1 MAFYRGMDGSVS
13 LGSTPD
19 FVVQITGWNFQS
31 EFEVLETTVVG
42 DPARTRRT
50 GLVDG
55 SGSFT
60 MRFDYGDTLGQKA
73 LFDRYLGPKPD
84 GAVSNLQLW
93 FDNDPK
99 HIDIPSAV
107 LTTFPIT
114 SALGNIVEA
123 TVSFQTSGL
132 WAITWT

>member
-1 MAFYRGMDGSVS
+1 MAFFRGMDGSVS
-13 LGSTPD
+13 LGTTPD
-19 FVVQITGWNFQS
+19 FVAQITAWNFQA
-31 EFEVLETTVVG
+31 EFEILETTVVG

-60 MRFDYGDTLGQKA
+60 MRFDYGDTLGQKL
-73 LFDRYLGPKPD
+73 LFDKYTAAKPD
-84 GAVSNLQLW
+84 GAVQNLQLW
-93 FDNDPK
+93 LDNDPK
-99 HIDIPSAV
+99 HIDIPNAV

-123 TVSFQTSGL
+123 TVSFQTNGP
-132 WAITWT
+132 WAITWS

>member
-1 MAFYRGMDGSVS
+1 MTTYRGMDGSVS

-19 FVVQITGWNFQS
+19 YVAQITAWNFQA
-31 EFEVLETTVVG
+31 EFEILETTVVG
-42 DPARTRRT
+42 EAARTRRT

-73 LFDRYLGPKPD
+73 LFDHYTAVKPD
-84 GAVSNLQLW
+84 GAVTALQLW

-99 HIDIPSAV
+99 HIDIPSIV

-123 TVSFQTSGL
+123 TVSFQTNGP
-132 WAITWT
+132 WAITWS

>member
-1 MAFYRGMDGSVS
+1 MAFYRGQDGTVS
-13 LGSTPD
+13 LAAD
-19 FVVQITGWNFQS
+19 LVAQISAWSAQF
-31 EFEVLETTVVG
+31 EFEILETTVVQ

-60 MRFDYGDTLGQKA
+60 MRFDYGSPQQKA
-73 LFDRYLGPKPD
+73 LLDHYMGPKPD
-84 GAVSNLQLW
+84 GAIPEVRLW
-93 FDNDPK
+93 FENDPK
-99 HIDIPSAV
+99 YLSGACV

>member
-1 MAFYRGMDGSVS
+1 MDGSVS
-13 LGSTPD
+13 LGTTPD
-19 FVVQITGWNFQS
+19 YVAQITQWSYQS
-31 EFEVLETTVVG
+31 EFEILETTVVG
-42 DPARTRRT
+42 EPARTRRT

-60 MRFDYGDTLGQKA
+60 MRFDYGDTLGQKL
-73 LFDRYLGPKPD
+73 LFDKYTAAKPD
-84 GAVSNLQLW
+84 GAVQNLQLW

-99 HIDIPSAV
+99 HIDIPNAV

-123 TVSFQTSGL
+123 TVSFQNNGPFT
-132 WAITWT
+132 ITRT

>member
-1 MAFYRGMDGSVS
+1 VA
-13 LGSTPD
+13 
-19 FVVQITGWNFQS
+19 QITAWTFQAD
-31 EFEVLETTVVG
+31 FEVLETTVVG
-42 DPARTRRT
+42 EVARTRRT

-60 MRFDYGDTLGQKA
+60 MRFDYGDTLGQKL
-73 LFDRYLGPKPD
+73 LFDKYTAAKPD
-84 GAVSNLQLW
+84 GAVQDLQLW

-99 HIDIPSAV
+99 HLTIPAAV

-123 TVSFQTSGL
+123 TVSFQTNGP
-132 WAITWT
+132 WTMEWS